1 MSLPPWA
8 FWLTLAVMFIGL
20 AGTLLPAVPG
30 VELIWLAA
38 LVYAAVGRFSTVDPL
53 TFGILTLL
61 GALGLTVEIW
71 AGHLGSKL
79 GGASWRSLLAGLLLG
94 ALGFVLGL
102 FLSGVGAFL
111 LGLVGT
117 LTGILL
123 VEYLHRRDWRQVAR
137 AGAGWLAGCLVSG
150 VIRLGIGLLMVALF
164 VWKAYPYR

>member
-8 FWLTLAVMFIGL
+8 FWVTLAVMAVGL
-20 AGTLLPAVPG
+20 LGTLLPVLPG

-38 LVYAAVGRFSTVDPL
+38 LVYAAAGKFSTIDPL

-61 GALGLTVEIW
+61 GAIGLTVEIW
-71 AGHLGSKL
+71 ATHLGSKL

-102 FLSGVGAFL
+102 FLWGVGAFL
-111 LGLVGT
+111 LGLVGA
-117 LTGILL
+117 LTGVLL
-123 VEYLHRRDWRQVAR
+123 VEYFYRRDWRQVAR
-137 AGAGWLAGCLVSG
+137 AGVGWLAGCLVAG